1 MSSLRGFSWLHFM
14 VFCKL
19 HIGSYRNPDEWVWH
33 ATWHRRDVMV
43 ADMTGCVRWRGK
55 KSGKIL
61 NGLRLNISWKVS
73 ESLTVWFGFFFAV
86 SRDPDMLIGSL
97 IFHARANKTLG
108 LGKVKPSLFFCSLY
122 SVSIYLQH
130 FAENTNSL
138 EAFKYIILIK
148 NLTVTQKF
156 KIVIK
161 EN

>member
-1 MSSLRGFSWLHFM
+1 MAPFYGILQAPYWELQKPGWMGLASYVTSERCDGRRHDWLRQMEGEKVRENLEWLETKHFL
-14 VFCKL
+14 K
-19 HIGSYRNPDEWVWH
+19 GEW
-33 ATWHRRDVMV
+33 
-43 ADMTGCVRWRGK
+43 
-55 KSGKIL
+55 
-61 NGLRLNISWKVS
+61 ISNSV
-73 ESLTVWFGFFFAV
+73 VGVFFAV